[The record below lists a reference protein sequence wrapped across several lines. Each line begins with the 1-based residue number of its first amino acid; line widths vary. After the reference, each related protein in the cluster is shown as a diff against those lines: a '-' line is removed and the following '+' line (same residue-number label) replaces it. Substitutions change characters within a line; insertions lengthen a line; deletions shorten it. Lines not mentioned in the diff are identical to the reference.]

1 MPFSFICL
9 ISSSIRES
17 GRSILF
23 TQTIVFKFLS
33 ESSNYKFISSKEKTK
48 DGWLYN
54 IELTVDNTLGTGAT
68 VSILPI
74 SEGYF
79 GTISPNPI
87 AAGLQ
92 TIKVPFTDVPAIDS
106 IICFRVMIE
115 LKGKKCWQDV
125 CVYLPD
131 CRNIGINELNP
142 TYFTVAPNPSKG
154 EIRVNHN
161 YSGSSLNVLMI
172 RDMVALLKNLMPDRH
187 LLNQERFAAAA
198 AL

>member
-1 MPFSFICL
+1 M
-9 ISSSIRES
+9 
-17 GRSILF
+17 
-23 TQTIVFKFLS
+23 
-33 ESSNYKFISSKEKTK
+33 
-48 DGWLYN
+48 YN

-92 TIKVPFTDVPAIDS
+92 TINVPFTDVPAIDS
-106 IICFRVMIE
+106 IICFRVMRE
-115 LKGKKCWQDV
+115 LTGKKCWQDV

-172 RDMVALLKNLMPDRH
+172 RDMVGKIVKTIPLTNS
-187 LLNQERFAAAA
+187 NQNNMLDVSELVNGVYLIQMMSDGKSRGNIK
-198 AL
+198 LVIQH